1 MRTLIIVGLVG
12 LGVTLTA
19 CDPNNDVTENE
30 TEQPAVTEAE
40 KSAHIAEAKGVIKQ
54 FATTLKSEL
63 IGAMKNG
70 GPVNAIEVCH
80 SRAPVLAEKIGGEY
94 GATLTRVSMKN
105 RNAIL
110 GVPNAWQAKVLQDF
124 EARVANGKA
133 IETLKYVDIAEVT
146 GGQQF
151 RMMKAI
157 PTGAICLTCHG
168 ESIAPEVQAKLT
180 ALYPNDHATGFSAG
194 QIRGAFVYTKP
205 L

>member
-1 MRTLIIVGLVG
+1 M
-12 LGVTLTA
+12 
-19 CDPNNDVTENE
+19 
-30 TEQPAVTEAE
+30 
-40 KSAHIAEAKGVIKQ
+40 IKQ